1 MKTSS
6 LSGRAWI
13 GVITAACVGFSAYA
27 EPIAFTNAKVY
38 PVDGA
43 PIERGT
49 LLVEAGKVVDVG
61 ASVEVPAGAT
71 VHDLAG
77 AVIVPGFVDTHSHI
91 GGPAGGDRSS
101 TTSPETRSL
110 DAVDVHADSFWRA
123 RAGGITTVNV
133 MPGSGHLMSGQ
144 TTFLKLRADP
154 RRIEDWLFCDD
165 PITEICGSMKMANG
179 TNSIGAKPRPGTR
192 AKSASVVR
200 ALFVA
205 AEEYAQKHARAT
217 ETTDDDK
224 PPPARDLALEGVVQ
238 VLAGE
243 RSVQF
248 HSHRHNDILTALR
261 IADEFGFEPVIQH
274 GSDAWKIAEEL
285 AAAGVHVSLTLVD
298 SPGGKEEV
306 LDASLNSA
314 AVLEAAGVDVS
325 LNTDDPVL
333 DSRRLLRYAAM
344 SVRYGMSEA
353 GALEALTLAPARA
366 LRLDDRLG
374 SLTPGKDADFVI
386 LSGEPFSVYTHVA
399 ETWVEGRR
407 IYDRDDPEHFKYAVG
422 GFDVY
427 RLTGQHDHL
436 GAL

>member
-1 MKTSS
+1 MTSRSRS
-6 LSGRAWI
+6 LVR
-13 GVITAACVGFSAYA
+13 GVGLGVAGLLAGNAMA
-27 EPIAFTNAKVY
+27 EVKAFTNAAIY
-38 PVDGA
+38 PVDGE
-43 PIERGT
+43 PIASGT
-49 LLVEAGKVVDVG
+49 LVIDGGSIVSVG
-61 ASVEVPAGAT
+61 ANVAVPDGALI
-71 VHDLAG
+71 HDLSG

-91 GGPAGGDRSS
+91 GGPAGGDRSAI
-101 TTSPETRSL
+101 TSPETRSL
-110 DAVDVHADSFWRA
+110 DALDVHSDSFWRA

-144 TTFLKLRADP
+144 TTFLKLRANP
-154 RRIEDWLFCDD
+154 RRVEDWLFCDD
-165 PITEICGSMKMANG
+165 PADGVCGSMKMANG
-179 TNSIGAKPRPGTR
+179 TNSIGSKPAPGTR

-205 AEEYAQKHARAT
+205 AQEYIAKQARAAQA
-217 ETTDDDK
+217 DDDK
-224 PPPARDLALEGVVQ
+224 PPPPRNLGLEAVGQ

-274 GSDAWKIAEEL
+274 GSDAWKIADEL
-285 AAAGVHVSLTLVD
+285 AAAGVHVSVTLVD

-306 LDASLNSA
+306 LDASLGTA
-314 AVLEAAGVDVS
+314 AVLSAAGVDVS

-353 GALEALTLAPARA
+353 KALEALTLAPARA

-374 SLTPGKDADFVI
+374 SLSPGKDADFVI
-386 LSGEPFSVYTHVA
+386 LSGEPFSIYTHVA
-399 ETWVEGRR
+399 ETWVEGER
-407 IYDRDDPEHFKYAVG
+407 IYDRDDPEHFRYAVG
-422 GFDVY
+422 GFGVY
-427 RLTGQHDHL
+427 RSLSHHDHL